1 MFSECGFETVVSKVV
16 KLVRGKKEIDVY
28 ARDNQ
33 SEYKPEILVECK
45 YWNKPINQEVVH
57 SFRTVVNDYG
67 ASIGFIV
74 SKVGFQKGCIEAT
87 TKTNI
92 KLVTLRGIENLYFE
106 RWKKAMA
113 RKHRRYADLL
123 FPYWDYPG
131 KRVIDGGTIDSEKM
145 NLIHH
150 AYMPI
155 CGLGPRDDIASDF
168 TRPIT
173 VPIINDNI
181 EVVGTLTIKT
191 YREFFDFIDRNKEKA
206 LKHFKII
213 YREEF

>member
-1 MFSECGFETVVSKVV
+1 
-16 KLVRGKKEIDVY
+16 
-28 ARDNQ
+28 
-33 SEYKPEILVECK
+33 
-45 YWNKPINQEVVH
+45 
-57 SFRTVVNDYG
+57 
-67 ASIGFIV
+67 
-74 SKVGFQKGCIEAT
+74 
-87 TKTNI
+87 
-92 KLVTLRGIENLYFE
+92 
-106 RWKKAMA
+106 
-113 RKHRRYADLL
+113 
-123 FPYWDYPG
+123 
-131 KRVIDGGTIDSEKM
+131 
-145 NLIHH
+145 
-150 AYMPI
+150 MPI